1 MKIRCKKGG
10 ARLNTNTPKLPKEK
24 TKKASKIIHNK
35 RQKLLRGLYVAV
47 TIVAAL
53 IVAGFIV
60 QALFIER
67 PTLSTQ
73 TDRRENN
80 KTTDQL
86 EDDDSGL
93 NALSAER
100 KENVWT
106 FLVVGLDTGGGGN
119 TDTMMLVTYDIP
131 NQQLNV
137 MSLPRDT
144 IINESWKIPKLN
156 AVYNYAVLY
165 DRDGMEFL
173 AEHVADIVG
182 FYPDFTITLEW
193 EAVGKLVDAIGGV
206 YFDVPIN
213 MNYDDPTQDLHIHVN
228 KGYQYVDG
236 DKAMQIIRYRL
247 GNNGG
252 GYVGGDLERIQ
263 TQQAFLKVVIEAC
276 LQFQNVTKI
285 NELSKIFTENVETA
299 LTVNNL
305 AWFGKEAI
313 IGGLTMDNVNL
324 LTMPNSLYS
333 YGGSYVIP
341 TVDELLEMVNE
352 YFNPYKEDIQ
362 ASELNLFKGG
372 SKSSSSS
379 SSSST
384 KSSGSTSSG
393 SSSSATKA
401 TISSAAAEE
410 SLNPDSTTT
419 SAKTTD
425 TAQNAN
431 RSDTSAGSGESTAS
445 QTPVT
450 QAPAVTEP
458 ESAIAEPESGPGM
471 EPTE

>member
-1 MKIRCKKGG
+1 MKVLRKKGG
-10 ARLNTNTPKLPKEK
+10 ARLNTDTPKLPKKETEK
-24 TKKASKIIHNK
+24 VSKASKKLRTKKH
-35 RQKLLRGLYVAV
+35 KLLRGFYVAV

-60 QALFIER
+60 QAVLIEK
-67 PTLSTQ
+67 PILSAE
-73 TDRRENN
+73 TDRRGNN

-86 EDDDSGL
+86 EDDGSGL
-93 NALSAER
+93 YSLSAER

-131 NQQLNV
+131 NQKLNV

-144 IINESWKIPKLN
+144 IINEAWKVPKLN
-156 AVYNYAVLY
+156 AVYNYAALY

-173 AEHVADIVG
+173 AEHVADIIG

-193 EAVGKLVDAIGGV
+193 EAVGELVDAIGGV
-206 YFDVPIN
+206 YFDVPVN
-213 MNYDDPTQDLHIHVN
+213 MNYDDPTQNLHIHVN
-228 KGYQYVDG
+228 KGKQYVDG

-263 TQQAFLKVVIEAC
+263 TQQDFLKVVIEAC
-276 LQFQNVTKI
+276 LKFQNVTKI
-285 NELSKIFTENVETA
+285 NELSKLFTENVETA

-324 LTMPNSLYS
+324 FTMPNSSYY
-333 YGGSYVIP
+333 YGGSYVMP
-341 TVDELLEMVNE
+341 VVDELLEMVNE

-372 SKSSSSS
+372 SKSSSS
-379 SSSST
+379 T
-384 KSSGSTSSG
+384 
-393 SSSSATKA
+393 SSSSAKSSGTSSGGS
-401 TISSAAAEE
+401 SSAA
-410 SLNPDSTTT
+410 STTT
-419 SAKTTD
+419 SSQPSSGKSENEETESVNPDSSAFPTEITDAEAGTETSAAPDNTD
-425 TAQNAN
+425 TEPPA
-431 RSDTSAGSGESTAS
+431 
-445 QTPVT
+445 V
-450 QAPAVTEP
+450 QAPATTEP
-458 ESAIAEPESGPGM
+458 ENGPGM